1 MNIIEAE
8 TVWGRWVKMLL
19 LCLLGIFFAPLLLWL
34 GYKRMQN
41 MPEDDPNCKFL
52 KKILLGGLLFI
63 VIGFGYL
70 VWKLMPE
77 DGEHAAHVP
86 WLPTAASDI
95 SYYRKAFDRELYEY
109 RISENDFR
117 SLYHLEVAQEKQPET
132 AGAQAPADARAKP
145 EQPETEPDGMRQA
158 DPRAFPFAEIA
169 KDRPVTVT
177 RYASMLP
184 GKPESE
190 FTATVSNGLHAE
202 RVIQTLSGKYKV
214 SVTFDRDRE
223 RAYVSSVP
231 VEK

>member
-132 AGAQAPADARAKP
+132 AGAGDHFPPEHQQGYIRWSPALHWKRKRL
-145 EQPETEPDGMRQA
+145 EQSYLIPETGAPSRGCESLTAHTLRNSH
-158 DPRAFPFAEIA
+158 RIL
-169 KDRPVTVT
+169 
-177 RYASMLP
+177 LP
-184 GKPESE
+184 SRWVK
-190 FTATVSNGLHAE
+190 N
-202 RVIQTLSGKYKV
+202 
-214 SVTFDRDRE
+214 
-223 RAYVSSVP
+223 SS
-231 VEK
+231 